1 MVDVVVD
8 AVDVGGAFVN
18 VAGIVANELVGSVV
32 TVG

>member
-18 VAGIVANELVGSVV
+18 VAGIAANELVGSVV
-32 TVG
+32 TVC